1 MRLRQPWL
9 KKVSNKVHPLPKP
22 ASA

>member
-9 KKVSNKVHPLPKP
+9 KKVSNKIHALGKP
-22 ASA
+22 ASV

>member
-9 KKVSNKVHPLPKP
+9 KKVSNKVHALGKP